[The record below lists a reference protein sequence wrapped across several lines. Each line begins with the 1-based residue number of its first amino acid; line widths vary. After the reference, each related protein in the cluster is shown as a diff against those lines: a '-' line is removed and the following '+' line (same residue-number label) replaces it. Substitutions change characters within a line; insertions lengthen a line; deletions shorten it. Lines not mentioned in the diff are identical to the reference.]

1 MMSVYLKSLYL
12 FYENHRF
19 SEMHRFLYTAYVQI
33 FLDYKRNK
41 FIVNLCTIFVPL
53 YKCSMIKGSRKKFA
67 RYDLVLGASTVTN
80 RDINIYSKHLIIQQA

>member
-1 MMSVYLKSLYL
+1 MSVYLKSLYL

-41 FIVNLCTIFVPL
+41 FIVNLCTTFVSL
-53 YKCSMIKGSRKKFA
+53 YKYSMIKDSRKKFA
-67 RYDLVLGASTVTN
+67 RYGLVLEASTVTN
-80 RDINIYSKHLIIQQA
+80 RDINIYSKHLLIQQA